1 MARRHRA
8 VKRHIASDPKF
19 GSTDLAKFINRV
31 MIGGKKSTAQRVVY
45 RALEIAE
52 DQANR
57 PGIDVFDLAVRNAVP
72 ALEVKSRRVGGATY
86 QVPIEVRPERRVA
99 LAMRWLI
106 GSARSGSGRPIAD
119 RLAKELVEASRG
131 EGTAV
136 KRKEDLHRMAEANRA
151 FAHYRW

>member
-8 VKRHIASDPKF
+8 EVRRISPDPRF

-45 RALEIAE
+45 KALDIAADRAK
-52 DQANR
+52 R
-57 PGIDVFDLAVRNAVP
+57 PGIDLFDMAVRNSVP

-86 QVPIEVRPERRVA
+86 QVPIEVRPSRRMA
-99 LAMRWLI
+99 LAMRWII
-106 GSARSGSGRPIAD
+106 GSARSKSGRPIAE
-119 RLAKELVEASRG
+119 RLAQELVEASRG
-131 EGTAV
+131 EGAAV